1 MKSKINGII
10 VVEGK
15 TDVEFLSSFIDA
27 EFVVTNGSSIPEKTI
42 DYLKESKKDIYVLTD
57 PDFPG
62 TKIRDTLNNSIPNL
76 KHCFISKENSIKH
89 GKVGVAEGQKEE
101 ILEAL
106 KNVYVESPKI
116 KGNLTNA
123 DLVELG
129 LSGQPDSQEKR
140 NRICE
145 KYHLGHCNA
154 KTFLH
159 RLNSCNITKEE
170 LKNA

>member
-1 MKSKINGII
+1 MKTKINGII

-27 EFVVTNGSSIPEKTI
+27 EFVITNGSSIPEKTI

-62 TKIRDTLNNSIPNL
+62 TKIRNTLNKFIPNL

-106 KNVYVESPKI
+106 KNVYVESPEI
-116 KGNLTNA
+116 KGNLTSA

-129 LSGQPDSQEKR
+129 LSGQPDSEEKR
-140 NRICE
+140 KRVCE

-154 KTFLH
+154 KTFLR

>member
-1 MKSKINGII
+1 MKTKINGII

-15 TDVEFLSSFIDA
+15 SDVEFLSSFIDA
-27 EFVVTNGSSIPEKTI
+27 EFVITNGSSIPEKTI

-62 TKIRDTLNNSIPNL
+62 TKIRDTLNKSIPNL

-106 KNVYVESPKI
+106 KNVYVESPEI
-116 KGNLTNA
+116 KGHLTNA

-140 NRICE
+140 KHFCE
-145 KYHLGHCNA
+145 KYHLGYCNA
-154 KTFLH
+154 KTFLR
-159 RLNSCNITKEE
+159 RLNSCNITKEK